1 MKPATL
7 ERAIRAFC
15 REACIDRRSVH
26 SLTVAG
32 RTMLWVNDEPQEP
45 VLVPMPAPTHY
56 PSGGLE
62 AYA

>member
-26 SLTVAG
+26 SLNVAG
-32 RTMLWVNDEPQEP
+32 RTMLWVADEPRDP
-45 VLVPMPAPTHY
+45 VFVEAPRAPAPME
-56 PSGGLE
+56 G